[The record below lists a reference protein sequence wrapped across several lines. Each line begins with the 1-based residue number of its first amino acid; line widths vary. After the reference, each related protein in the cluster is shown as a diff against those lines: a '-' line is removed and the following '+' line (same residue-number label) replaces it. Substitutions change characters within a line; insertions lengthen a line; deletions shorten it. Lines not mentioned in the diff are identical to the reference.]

1 MLGHQ
6 GWSVPRARGGGPI
19 AKIISYIICITTFS
33 APLLLPVRRTTT
45 TPMAQPTVRD
55 TPPPPQRPPA
65 YVFAFDIDDTL
76 CNTTR
81 AFYGGGARE
90 RRALDAL
97 HARARQAAAHARG
110 GALRA
115 FYQRAYPSDPSL
127 ASAVSALRGHKLAF
141 TNASRLHGHLA
152 LAATGLG
159 GQLAWQIDADHGL
172 PLKPHPAMYRAV
184 ERAVVAPLAA
194 ARGGGRPTV
203 IFLDDH
209 LPNLRTASEMG
220 WFTVWVHPVPGPLA
234 APDVPAYVNMHAPT
248 VHEAVA
254 RLHRLTTASGGGG
267 GGGGGRSRREWLGC

>member
-1 MLGHQ
+1 MAQPTMGD
-6 GWSVPRARGGGPI
+6 SASAPRARGR
-19 AKIISYIICITTFS
+19 
-33 APLLLPVRRTTT
+33 AP
-45 TPMAQPTVRD
+45 QP
-55 TPPPPQRPPA
+55 PPA

-81 AFYGGGARE
+81 AFYGGGPRE
-90 RRALDAL
+90 RQALDAL
-97 HARARQAAAHARG
+97 HARARQAAAAAHARG
-110 GALRA
+110 GGGGFAPNDRRRHPHEHLAPLRA

-127 ASAVSALRGHKLAF
+127 ALAVSALGGHKLAF

-194 ARGGGRPTV
+194 ARGGERPTV
-203 IFLDDH
+203 IFLDDQ

-267 GGGGGRSRREWLGC
+267 GGRSRREWLG